1 MNASDS
7 IAVISHQPESIW
19 RYANPWRFVLQF
31 VRLRNLVWQFTLR
44 EVQARY
50 RGSYLGIVW
59 AFITPFLMLIVYTF
73 VFSVIF
79 KARWQRSGA
88 ESVVGFALTLFSG
101 LIAFNMFSDC
111 ATRAPTLIAGNPNY
125 VKKVVFPLEVLPV
138 SVVASALIHSLI
150 SLSIVVIGM
159 LVTSG
164 KLYWTTLY
172 LPLVYLPLIAFTL
185 GVSWLLASLGVFIR
199 DIRNFVDV
207 LVRFLFFLT
216 PIFYPLS
223 AVPTTL
229 RPLFGLNPLAAIV
242 ENFRRVVIWGQLP
255 DWPWLGIVTLFSGV
269 MMLGGYMW
277 FMKIKRAFADV
288 I

>member
-1 MNASDS
+1 MNARDS

-19 RYANPWRFVLQF
+19 QYANPWRLVLH
-31 VRLRNLVWQFTLR
+31 VVKLRSLIWQFTLR

-59 AFITPFLMLIVYTF
+59 AFATPLLMLIVYTF

-79 KARWQRSGA
+79 KARWQSSGA
-88 ESVVGFALTLFSG
+88 ESVMDFALTLFSG

-111 ATRAPTLIAGNPNY
+111 ATRAPTLIGSNPNY
-125 VKKVVFPLEVLPV
+125 VKKVVFPLEVLPL

-150 SLSIVVIGM
+150 SVSIVVVGM
-159 LVTSG
+159 LVSSG

-207 LVRFLFFLT
+207 IVRLLFFLT
-216 PIFYPLS
+216 PIFYPMS
-223 AVPTTL
+223 AVPAAL
-229 RPLFGLNPLAAIV
+229 HPLYGLNPLVTIV
-242 ENFRRVVIWGQLP
+242 ENFRRVVIWGLSP
-255 DWPWLGIVTLFSGV
+255 DWLWLGSVTLFSGL
-269 MMLGGYMW
+269 MMLGSYMW
-277 FMKIKRAFADV
+277 FMKMKRAFADV